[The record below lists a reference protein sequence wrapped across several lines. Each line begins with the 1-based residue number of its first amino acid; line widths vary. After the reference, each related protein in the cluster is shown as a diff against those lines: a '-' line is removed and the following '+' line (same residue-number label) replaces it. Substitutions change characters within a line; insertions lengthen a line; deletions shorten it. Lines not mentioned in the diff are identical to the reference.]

1 MHATHASGGLEAAKS
16 SGEGLVNSAA
26 FEGLARAGFV
36 SRGLVYGIIG
46 VLALRVAIGDGG
58 KITNQQGAFHTVAH
72 QHFGGVMLTI
82 VAIGLGGYSLWR
94 LLRAALG
101 HGPEASD
108 GAFDRLAG
116 ASSGLVYAV
125 LCFAAVEVVTGS
137 SGGGAGN
144 AKKTTAGVLG
154 WPGGVWIVG
163 IAGAVMIGVAL
174 YQGYRGLT
182 RDFLKDSKT
191 EQMSPATRRWI
202 GSIGT
207 VGHLARMVIFGLVGA
222 FLVKAAVDFRGRAAV
237 GLDGALAKLLEH
249 SYGDYMLGLVAGG
262 LIAFALYSLSDARYR
277 RI

>member
-46 VLALRVAIGDGG
+46 VLALRVAIGEGG
-58 KITNQQGAFHTVAH
+58 KITNQQGAFHAVAH

-237 GLDGALAKLLEH
+237 ASTAH
-249 SYGDYMLGLVAGG
+249 SPSSWSTLTATTCSAWWRGV
-262 LIAFALYSLSDARYR
+262 
-277 RI
+277 